1 MELRFQ
7 GTKLSANKDDSLT
20 VSGYVNKTG
29 QLSEV
34 LGSTKKFVEKIAK
47 GAFTQAIKNAKEID
61 FLAEHDSKKSYLLLE
76 IEV

>member
-34 LGSTKKFVEKIAK
+34 LGSTKNSLKKLLKVLLPRLLRM
-47 GAFTQAIKNAKEID
+47 Q
-61 FLAEHDSKKSYLLLE
+61 KKSTFLQSMIQKNLIFYSK
-76 IEV
+76 